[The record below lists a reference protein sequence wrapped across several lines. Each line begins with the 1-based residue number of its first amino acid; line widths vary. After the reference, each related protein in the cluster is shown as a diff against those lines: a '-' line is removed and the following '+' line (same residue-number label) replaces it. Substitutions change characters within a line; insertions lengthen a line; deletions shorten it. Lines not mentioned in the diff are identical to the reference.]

1 MPNTKKLN
9 KSMLQQ
15 GILKKLLPH
24 IIVVAAF
31 FAISIAYFSPLLDG
45 KKIQQGDVINWLGT
59 AKEAIDY
66 REQND
71 NEEPL
76 WTNSLFGGM
85 PTYQISTL
93 YPANWSS
100 KINNLLISA
109 FMHPAS
115 YLFFSFL
122 GFYLLALSF
131 GVSIP
136 IAFMGAVGYGLSTY
150 FMVSLE
156 AGHNSKVNAIGY
168 MAPVIAG
175 VFLAYRG
182 KIWIGFSLTALAL
195 SLHLASNHL
204 QITYYLAYA
213 ILLIVAV
220 QLIFAIKEKTISQFI
235 KASVF
240 LALAAVIAVL
250 PNITNLLVTSEYGKY
265 TTRGPSELTLNA
277 ENKTTGLDKDY
288 ATAWSYGISETIN
301 LMIPNYKGGESG
313 AIGKN
318 NTALKDVDPNLK
330 PIVAQLDQYFGDQP
344 FTAGP
349 TYMGAIII
357 FLFILALFF
366 LEGAL
371 KWWIIAATALSIMLA
386 WGKHFMPLTEFFL
399 DYIPGY
405 NKFRTVSMNLV
416 IANITIPLAGIL
428 VLKKIIEKP
437 SIITEKIKRFYAAY
451 ALTGGLCLLMYLMP
465 DLFNTFLKEGEYES
479 LSKQLAD
486 AGWPAS
492 QQADLIENLQ
502 IARKNI
508 FTADALR
515 SFFLIT
521 LAAGLIWLFVKNKLN
536 TMVLGISL
544 SVLVLGDLWLVDKR
558 YVNDE
563 SFVSAK
569 LMDRPIQ
576 PNAANLVILE
586 DKDPN
591 FRVFNLTVNPFSD
604 ATTSYFHKSI
614 GGYHA
619 AKLKRYQEL
628 IEYHLS
634 KNNMRVLNMLNTKYF
649 IVPGPDKQ
657 PMAQRNYEALG
668 NAWTVKQI
676 KWVKNADE
684 EINALNEFSPST
696 EAVIDERFKSQ
707 LEGKTFGGDSSATI
721 NLKSYKPNE
730 LVYEYNGGT
739 TPQFVVFSEIYYD
752 KGWDAYIDGK
762 PADYVRCNYV
772 LRGMLLP
779 EGKHE
784 IVFKFYPK
792 SYHTGEK
799 IALAGSI
806 LLLILVGFGIYK
818 EIKINQLY

>member
-1 MPNTKKLN
+1 
-9 KSMLQQ
+9 
-15 GILKKLLPH
+15 
-24 IIVVAAF
+24 
-31 FAISIAYFSPLLDG
+31 
-45 KKIQQGDVINWLGT
+45 
-59 AKEAIDY
+59 
-66 REQND
+66 
-71 NEEPL
+71 
-76 WTNSLFGGM
+76 M
-85 PTYQISTL
+85 PTYQISTW
-93 YPANWSS
+93 YHANWPS
-100 KINNLLISA
+100 KINHFLITILVN
-109 FMHPAS
+109 PAS
-115 YLFFSFL
+115 YLFMNFL
-122 GFYLLALSF
+122 GFYLLAISF

-136 IAFMGAVGYGLSTY
+136 VAFMGAVGYGLSTY

-168 MAPVIAG
+168 MAPIIAG

-182 KIWIGFSLTALAL
+182 KIWLGFAFTSLAL
-195 SLHLASNHL
+195 SFHIACNHL

-213 ILLIVAV
+213 ILLIIVV
-220 QLIFAIKEKTISQFI
+220 QFIISLKEKTIPHFI
-235 KASVF
+235 KASAF
-240 LALAAVIAVL
+240 LALAAILAVL

-265 TTRGPSELTLNA
+265 TTRGPSELSINA

-288 ATAWSYGISETIN
+288 ITAWSYGISETMN
-301 LMIPNYKGGESG
+301 LMIPNFKGGESG

-318 NTALKDVDPNLK
+318 NTALKNVDPNFK
-330 PIVAQLDQYFGDQP
+330 PIVSQLDQYFGNQP

-357 FLFILALFF
+357 FLFVLSLFF
-366 LEGAL
+366 LEGAI
-371 KWWIIAATALSIMLA
+371 KWWIIVTTVLSIMLA
-386 WGKHFMPLTEFFL
+386 WGKNFMPLTNFFI

-405 NKFRTVSMNLV
+405 DKFRTVAMNLV
-416 IANITIPLAGIL
+416 VANLTIPFAGIL
-428 VLKKIIEKP
+428 VLKKIIDKP
-437 SIITEKIKRFYAAY
+437 TFLNDKIKSFYIAY
-451 ALTGGLCLLMYLMP
+451 ALTGGLCLLMYLFP
-465 DLFNTFLKEGEYES
+465 DMFNTFLKEGEYES
-479 LSKQLAD
+479 LTKQLSD
-486 AGWPAS
+486 AGWPPN
-492 QQADLIENLQ
+492 QQSDLIDNLQ
-502 IARKNI
+502 LARKNI

-521 LAAGLIWLFVKNKLN
+521 LAAGLIWLFIKNKLN
-536 TMVLGISL
+536 ATLLGISL
-544 SVLVLGDLWLVDKR
+544 SILVLGDLWLVDKR
-558 YVNDE
+558 YVNDD

-569 LMDRPIQ
+569 LMDKPIQ
-576 PNAANLVILE
+576 PNAANLAILE

-591 FRVFNLTVNPFSD
+591 FRVYNLTVNPFSD

-668 NAWTVKQI
+668 NAWAVKEI

-684 EINALNEFSPST
+684 EIAALNDFSPAT
-696 EAVIDERFKSQ
+696 QAIVDERFKKQ
-707 LEGKTFGGDSSATI
+707 LEGKNFGADSSATI
-721 NLKSYKPNE
+721 TLKSYKPNE
-730 LVYEYNGGT
+730 LIYDYNGGT
-739 TPQFVVFSEIYYD
+739 SPQFVVFSEIYYD
-752 KGWDAYIDGK
+752 KGWDAYIDGVK
-762 PADYVRCNYV
+762 ADYVRCNYV

-792 SYHTGEK
+792 SYYTGEK

-806 LLLILVGFGIYK
+806 LLFLLSGIGIYK
-818 EIKINQLY
+818 EIKSTKTG

>member
-1 MPNTKKLN
+1 
-9 KSMLQQ
+9 MLQQ

>member
-1 MPNTKKLN
+1 
-9 KSMLQQ
+9 MLQQ
-15 GILKKLLPH
+15 GIFKKILPH
-24 IIVVAAF
+24 ILVIVAF
-31 FAISIAYFSPLLDG
+31 FALSLAYFSPLLDG
-45 KKIQQGDVINWLGT
+45 KKIQQGDIIHWLGI
-59 AKEAIDY
+59 AKETIDY
-66 REQND
+66 REHNN

-76 WTNSLFGGM
+76 WTNALFGGM

-93 YPANWSS
+93 YHSNWPA
-100 KINNLLISA
+100 KINNLLDKTFI
-109 FMHPAS
+109 HPAS

-122 GFYLLALSF
+122 GFYFLALSF
-131 GVSIP
+131 GASIP
-136 IAFMGAVGYGLSTY
+136 IAFMGAVGYGLATY

-175 VFLAYRG
+175 VFMAYRG
-182 KIWIGFSLTALAL
+182 KHWLGFSFTALAL
-195 SLHLASNHL
+195 SFHIASNHL

-213 ILLIVAV
+213 ILLIVLV
-220 QLIFAIKEKTISQFI
+220 QLIMAIKEKTIPQFI

-240 LALAAVIAVL
+240 LAIAAVIAVL
-250 PNITNLLVTSEYGKY
+250 PNITNLLVTSEYAQY
-265 TTRGPSELTLNA
+265 TTRGPSELTSNA
-277 ENKTTGLDKDY
+277 ENKTSGLDKDY
-288 ATAWSYGISETIN
+288 ATAWSYGIAETMN
-301 LMIPNYKGGESG
+301 LMVPNFKGGESG

-318 NTALKDVDPNLK
+318 NEALKNIDPNFK
-330 PIVAQLDQYFGDQP
+330 PIVSQLDQYFGDQP

-357 FLFILALFF
+357 FLFVLALFF
-366 LEGAL
+366 LEGAI
-371 KWWIIAATALSIMLA
+371 KWWIIAATLLSIMLA
-386 WGKHFMPLTEFFL
+386 WGKHFMPLTDFFL
-399 DYIPGY
+399 DYVPGY

-416 IANITIPLAGIL
+416 IANITMPLAGIL

-437 SIITEKIKRFYAAY
+437 SIITEKIRWFYAAY

-465 DLFNTFLKEGEYES
+465 DMFNTFLKDGEFES
-479 LSKQLAD
+479 LSKQLTE
-486 AGWPAS
+486 AGWPAN
-492 QQADLIENLQ
+492 QQADLLDNLQ
-502 IARKNI
+502 LARKNI

-521 LAAGLIWLFVKNKLN
+521 LASALVWLYVKNKLSAR
-536 TMVLGISL
+536 VLGISL
-544 SVLVLGDLWLVDKR
+544 SVLVLGDLWMVDKR
-558 YVNDE
+558 YVNNE

-576 PNAANLVILE
+576 PNAANLAILE

-591 FRVFNLTVNPFSD
+591 FRVYNLTVNPFSD

-668 NAWTVKQI
+668 NAWPVNQI

-684 EINALNEFSPST
+684 EIEAINEFSPAT
-696 EAVIDERFKSQ
+696 EVVIDERFKPI
-707 LEGKTFGGDSSATI
+707 LEGKIFATDSTAYIT
-721 NLKSYKPNE
+721 LKSYKPNE

-739 TPQFVVFSEIYYD
+739 SSQFVVFSEIYYD
-752 KGWDAYIDGK
+752 KGWEAYIDGV

-772 LRGMLLP
+772 LRGMMLP

-792 SYHTGEK
+792 SYYNGEK

-806 LLLILVGFGIYK
+806 LLFLLSGFGIFK
-818 EIKINQLY
+818 EIKSIKAH

>member
-1 MPNTKKLN
+1 
-9 KSMLQQ
+9 MLQQ
-15 GILKKLLPH
+15 GIFKKLLPH
-24 IIVVAAF
+24 ILVIAAF
-31 FAISIAYFSPLLDG
+31 FALSLTYFSPLLDG
-45 KKIQQGDVINWLGT
+45 KKIQQGDIVHWLGT
-59 AKEAIDY
+59 AKETIDH
-66 REQND
+66 REKY

-85 PTYQISTL
+85 PTYQLSTL
-93 YPANWSS
+93 YPSNWSAR
-100 KINNLLISA
+100 INHFLDQLFVN
-109 FMHPAS
+109 PAS
-115 YLFFSFL
+115 YLFLSML
-122 GFYLLALSF
+122 GFYILALTF
-131 GVSIP
+131 NVSIP
-136 IAFMGAVGYGLSTY
+136 IAFMGAVGYGLATY

-168 MAPVIAG
+168 MAPVISG
-175 VFLAYRG
+175 VLLAYRG
-182 KIWIGFSLTALAL
+182 KYWLGFSITALAL
-195 SLHLASNHL
+195 SLQVASNHL

-213 ILLIVAV
+213 IVLIVLV
-220 QLIFAIKEKTISQFI
+220 HLVVAIKEKSLINFT
-235 KASVF
+235 KASAF
-240 LALAAVIAVL
+240 LFVAAILAVL
-250 PNITNLLVTSEYGKY
+250 PNITNILVTSEYGKY
-265 TTRGPSELTLNA
+265 TTRGPSELTSNK

-288 ATAWSYGISETIN
+288 ATAWSYGVSETFN
-301 LMIPNYKGGESG
+301 LMIPNFKGGESG

-318 NTALKDVDPNLK
+318 EVALKNVDPNFK
-330 PIVAQLDQYFGDQP
+330 PIVSQLDQYFGNQP

-349 TYMGAIII
+349 TYMGAIFV
-357 FLFILALFF
+357 FLFVLALFF
-366 LEGAL
+366 LDGAI
-371 KWWIIAATALSIMLA
+371 KWWIIAATLLSVILA

-399 DYIPGY
+399 DYVPGY

-416 IANITIPLAGIL
+416 VANITIPLAGIL
-428 VLKKIIEKP
+428 VLKKIIDNP
-437 SIITEKIKRFYAAY
+437 SILTEKIKWFYVAF

-465 DLFNTFLKEGEYES
+465 DMFNTFLKDGEYES

-486 AGWPAS
+486 AGWPAN
-492 QQADLIENLQ
+492 QQADLLDNLQ
-502 IARKNI
+502 LARKNI

-521 LAAGLIWLFVKNKLN
+521 LAAALIWLFVKNKISS
-536 TMVLGISL
+536 MVLGISL

-558 YVNDE
+558 YVNNE

-569 LMDRPIQ
+569 LMDKPIQ
-576 PNAANLVILE
+576 PNAANLAILQ
-586 DKDPN
+586 DNDPN

-668 NAWTVKQI
+668 NAWPVKQI

-684 EINALNEFSPST
+684 EIEALNEFSPAT

-707 LEGKTFGGDSSATI
+707 LEGKTFGEDSSATI
-721 NLKSYKPNE
+721 ILKSYKPNE

-739 TPQFVVFSEIYYD
+739 SNQFVVFSEIYYD
-752 KGWDAYIDGK
+752 KGWDAYIDGA

-806 LLLILVGFGIYK
+806 LLLLLAGFGFFK
-818 EIKINQLY
+818 EIKSSKAD

>member
-1 MPNTKKLN
+1 
-9 KSMLQQ
+9 MLQQ
-15 GILKKLLPH
+15 GIFKKLLPH
-24 IIVVAAF
+24 ILVIAAF
-31 FAISIAYFSPLLDG
+31 FALSLTYFSPLLDG
-45 KKIQQGDVINWLGT
+45 KKIQQGDIVHWLGT
-59 AKEAIDY
+59 AKETIDY
-66 REQND
+66 REKY

-85 PTYQISTL
+85 PTYQLSTL
-93 YPANWSS
+93 YPSNWPAR
-100 KINNLLISA
+100 INHFLDQLFVN
-109 FMHPAS
+109 PAS
-115 YLFFSFL
+115 YLFLSML
-122 GFYLLALSF
+122 GFYILALTF
-131 GVSIP
+131 NVSIP
-136 IAFMGAVGYGLSTY
+136 IAFMGAVGYGLATY

-168 MAPVIAG
+168 MAPVISG
-175 VFLAYRG
+175 VLLAYRG
-182 KIWIGFSLTALAL
+182 KYWLGFSITALAL
-195 SLHLASNHL
+195 SLQVASNHL
-204 QITYYLAYA
+204 QITFYLAYA
-213 ILLIVAV
+213 IVLIVLV
-220 QLIFAIKEKTISQFI
+220 QLIVAIKEKSLLNFT
-235 KASVF
+235 KASAF
-240 LALAAVIAVL
+240 LLVAAILAVL
-250 PNITNLLVTSEYGKY
+250 PNITNILVTSEYGKY
-265 TTRGPSELTLNA
+265 TTRGPSELTSNT

-288 ATAWSYGISETIN
+288 ATAWSYGIAETFN
-301 LMIPNYKGGESG
+301 LMIPNFKGGESG

-318 NTALKDVDPNLK
+318 EVALKNVDPNFK
-330 PIVAQLDQYFGDQP
+330 PIVSQLDQYFGDQP

-349 TYMGAIII
+349 TYMGAIIV
-357 FLFILALFF
+357 FLFVLALFF
-366 LEGAL
+366 LEGAI
-371 KWWIIAATALSIMLA
+371 KWWIIAATLLSIMLA
-386 WGKHFMPLTEFFL
+386 WGKHFMPLTDFFL

-416 IANITIPLAGIL
+416 VANITIPLAGIL
-428 VLKKIIEKP
+428 VLKKIVDNP
-437 SIITEKIKRFYAAY
+437 SVVTEKIKWFYAAF

-465 DLFNTFLKEGEYES
+465 DMFNTFLKDGEYES

-486 AGWPAS
+486 AGWPAN
-492 QQADLIENLQ
+492 QQADLLDNLQ

-521 LAAGLIWLFVKNKLN
+521 LAAALIWLFVKNKLSA
-536 TMVLGISL
+536 MVLGISL
-544 SVLVLGDLWLVDKR
+544 SVLVLGDLWMVDKR
-558 YVNDE
+558 YVNNE

-569 LMDRPIQ
+569 LMDKPIQ
-576 PNAANLVILE
+576 PNAANLAILQ
-586 DKDPN
+586 DNDPN

-634 KNNMRVLNMLNTKYF
+634 KNNMRVINMLNTKYF

-657 PMAQRNYEALG
+657 PIAQRNYEALG
-668 NAWTVKQI
+668 NAWPVKQV

-684 EINALNEFSPST
+684 EIEALNEFSPAT
-696 EAVIDERFKSQ
+696 EAVIDVRFKSL
-707 LEGKTFGGDSSATI
+707 LEGKSFGEDSTATI
-721 NLKSYKPNE
+721 TLKSYKPNE

-739 TPQFVVFSEIYYD
+739 SNQFVVFSEIYYD
-752 KGWDAYIDGK
+752 KGWDAYIDGV
-762 PADYVRCNYV
+762 PAEYVRCNYV
-772 LRGMLLP
+772 LRGMFLP

-806 LLLILVGFGIYK
+806 LLLLLAGFGFFK
-818 EIKINQLY
+818 EIKSSKAE